1 MSCPSPAEIGVIVLA
16 GGRSTRMGTDKA
28 QVRVGGRRLVD
39 KLLDAL
45 PAAHPVIVVSP
56 EDLGV
61 PTVSEDP
68 PYGGPVAGIA
78 AGARALDTP
87 FVAVVAVDAPHSPG
101 LLPALSAALGC
112 RDCAAIVSADGT
124 VQPLCAL
131 WRRSSLLVAL
141 ESVSARNAP
150 AMKLLRAAGCV
161 ALVDGDGRE
170 RDFDT
175 PDDLLELGEVDLGD

>member
-1 MSCPSPAEIGVIVLA
+1 MGVVVLA
-16 GGRSTRMGTDKA
+16 GGRSTRMGADKA
-28 QVRVGGRRLVD
+28 RVRVGGRRLVD

-45 PAAHPVIVVSP
+45 PAPHPVIVVSP

-101 LLPALSAALGC
+101 LLPALSAALGTH
-112 RDCAAIVSADGT
+112 DCAAIVSADGA

-131 WRRSSLLVAL
+131 WRRDSLLAAL
-141 ESVSARNAP
+141 DAVGARDAA
-150 AMKLLRAAGCV
+150 AMKLLRAAGSV

-175 PDDLLELGEVDLGD
+175 PGELSELGDVDLGDSAP